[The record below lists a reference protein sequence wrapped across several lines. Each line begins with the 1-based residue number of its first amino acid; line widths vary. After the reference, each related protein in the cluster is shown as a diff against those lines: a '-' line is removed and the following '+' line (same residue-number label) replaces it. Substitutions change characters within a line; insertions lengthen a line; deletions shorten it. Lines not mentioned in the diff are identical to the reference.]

1 MNTRWTA
8 HRDKV
13 WEPPAFSW
21 VAEGMRMYKF
31 KRRERKTRG
40 AGRETAAE
48 EAVLRK
54 SCKCEF

>member
-40 AGRETAAE
+40 ERGKLE
-48 EAVLRK
+48 EQEEKLQLRRQ
-54 SCKCEF
+54 C